1 MHAAGLAVAALAADA
16 RAAPDADLVAALEL
30 AGGADV
36 VSDIVSIDLPATP
49 KAPHVRAATVVRA
62 TPAAIVGV
70 LLDAPHFRAV
80 IPSMIRSQVEPTGN
94 TLPPNT
100 WRVDWELEIPLF
112 NLSGKLELRLLPD
125 GAEMVLTDD
134 DLAPGRVAFRVAP
147 LPDGRSS
154 ILEVDAVADVHRST
168 FFIRQVMNRSPYG
181 EPAALAA
188 VAYVAMRATALR
200 AEHLDMPGTWRP
212 GAPIAPPR
220 DWAPDT
226 RPLAD
231 PRLAPLRAR
240 GALCLVARRPNERL
254 AGVAVARQLNF
265 PAAALD
271 AALRDPQRWNA
282 FPGWR
287 KIQIVAPAAPAAP
300 GAPPSA
306 TVEDGIPFVDF
317 DATWQGLPGPAA
329 RWIASAGAAQ
339 GARLGWDV
347 LAAGEGAPA
356 VVALTLYPRLEQ
368 TGGIPRRFIAAEP
381 LLEHGL
387 ALALAFVDAWSVL
400 GSLAAPT
407 GKPR

>member
-1 MHAAGLAVAALAADA
+1 MHAAGLAVAALAAEA
-16 RAAPDADLVAALEL
+16 RAAPDADLAAALEL

-36 VSDIVSIDLPATP
+36 VSIDLPATP
-49 KAPHVRAATVVRA
+49 KAPHVRAATLVRA
-62 TPAAIVGV
+62 TPAAIAGV
-70 LLDAPHFRAV
+70 LLDAPHFRVV
-80 IPSMIRSQVEPTGN
+80 IPAMIRSEVEATGN
-94 TLPPNT
+94 TLPPGT

-112 NLSGKLELRLLPD
+112 NLSGKLDLRALPD
-125 GAEMVLTDD
+125 GVEMVLTDD

-154 ILEVDAVADVHRST
+154 ILEVDAVANVHRST

-200 AEHLDMPGTWRP
+200 AEHLDTATTWRP
-212 GAPIAPPR
+212 SAPLAPPR
-220 DWAPDT
+220 TWAPDT
-226 RPLAD
+226 RALAD

-240 GALCLVARRPNERL
+240 GALCLVGRQPNERL
-254 AGVAVARQLNF
+254 AGVAVARQVALP
-265 PAAALD
+265 PAALE

-287 KIQIVAPAAPAAP
+287 KVEVAAPAAPATP
-300 GAPPSA
+300 GAPRSA
-306 TVEDGIPFVDF
+306 TVEDSIPFVDF
-317 DATWQGLPGPAA
+317 DATWQGLPGPGA
-329 RWIASAGAAQ
+329 RWIASAGAAR

-347 LAAGEGAPA
+347 LPAGEGAPA
-356 VVALTLYPRLEQ
+356 VVALTLYPRLEE
-368 TGGIPRRFIAAEP
+368 TGGIPRRFVAAEP

-400 GSLAAPT
+400 GSLVAAPAQA
-407 GKPR
+407 R